1 MHAARVFTA
10 ATVAILLTACV
21 STPRRAASRPNPAP
35 PQAGVPD
42 AVPRAEPR
50 SSHGNPPFYNV
61 NGQRYEV
68 LASADNFVER
78 GVASW
83 YGPDFH
89 GHSTSSGEIYD
100 MYAMTAAH
108 RTLPIPCYARVTNL
122 SNGRSVVVRINDR
135 GPFVANRVIDL
146 SYSAASRLD
155 IVRTGTAFVE
165 LRTIGV
171 GDNGGVA
178 PPIQVTAATTM
189 SPAVQPAS
197 SAPTGSAVAD
207 AAAAT
212 IDSSQPA
219 TVALYIQIGAFA
231 DPVNAQRVLDRL
243 QSNGIAQV
251 FSVANDSSGRTL
263 RRVRIGPI
271 ATVEQFD
278 ALAARLTALGFPEA
292 RLAND

>member
-1 MHAARVFTA
+1 
-10 ATVAILLTACV
+10 
-21 STPRRAASRPNPAP
+21 
-35 PQAGVPD
+35 
-42 AVPRAEPR
+42 
-50 SSHGNPPFYNV
+50 
-61 NGQRYEV
+61 
-68 LASADNFVER
+68 
-78 GVASW
+78 
-83 YGPDFH
+83 
-89 GHSTSSGEIYD
+89 
-100 MYAMTAAH
+100 MTAAH